1 MASVRQRTFRARLC
15 VFLDCSQL
23 HKRGVRMDLL
33 PKTPRQSQVFAAS
46 WVLAFGTSITRCLR
60 VWLAVTKAET
70 GLRAMNF
77 SVQLSRWTLS
87 SATKLLSRI
96 PEQWTAPTVAW
107 QTGTGNEHSFVGYNF
122 KCLCCVTEHRME
134 LREIV

>member
-33 PKTPRQSQVFAAS
+33 PKTPRQPQVFAAS

-70 GLRAMNF
+70 GLRAMDF
-77 SVQLSRWTLS
+77 SAQRLRATFQVDFVLRDQAAIQDSRAVDCTHGGMADWDG
-87 SATKLLSRI
+87 
-96 PEQWTAPTVAW
+96 E
-107 QTGTGNEHSFVGYNF
+107 
-122 KCLCCVTEHRME
+122 
-134 LREIV
+134 